1 MPKNRYHNAK
11 QAYSVWPYKIFTSK
25 VYATVS
31 LIYFKAYT
39 ASLVYLKTYATALT
53 YAVAVLA
60 MIFYF
65 STERASIKRIK
76 KDIVISFDDG
86 EKIKVGSDVLIPS
99 FSSLESPSDSS
110 AEHLTWKNQVIK
122 HGDNLSTIFQRSSL
136 SAKDVLDLT
145 SIPLSK
151 PLLAMQPGQKIQF
164 GLSPEGELIQ
174 LRYIKS
180 KLESY
185 FYAKTDQI
193 GAVKFIGK
201 LILLNPEVIS
211 TYRDAI
217 IEGSL
222 FLSGERARLPY
233 GVIMELANI
242 FGWDID
248 FALDIRKG
256 DSFSVLYEEKFLNGE
271 KIDEGHILAA
281 EFVNQGRSFRAVRYL
296 SVDGS
301 AKYYTPEGYDMRK
314 TFLRAPLD
322 FTRISSSFNLKRQ
335 HPIHKKIIAHRGVDY
350 AAPRGTPI
358 LAAGDGKI
366 IASSYN
372 KANGNYIFIQHGQEV
387 ITKYLHLQKRKVK
400 KGQKVS
406 QRQIIGT
413 LGSTGYSTG
422 PHLHYEFL
430 INGVHKN
437 PRTVALPQANPIKNS
452 ERVRFEQLT
461 KPLVAQLKSHQKT
474 SKLAM
479 ILSSKKQKS
488 NN

>member
-1 MPKNRYHNAK
+1 
-11 QAYSVWPYKIFTSK
+11 
-25 VYATVS
+25 
-31 LIYFKAYT
+31 L
-39 ASLVYLKTYATALT
+39 
-53 YAVAVLA
+53 AV
-60 MIFYF
+60 
-65 STERASIKRIK
+65 
-76 KDIVISFDDG
+76 
-86 EKIKVGSDVLIPS
+86 
-99 FSSLESPSDSS
+99 
-110 AEHLTWKNQVIK
+110 
-122 HGDNLSTIFQRSSL
+122 
-136 SAKDVLDLT
+136 
-145 SIPLSK
+145 
-151 PLLAMQPGQKIQF
+151 QPGQKIQF
-164 GLSPEGELIQ
+164 ALSPEGELIQ

-185 FYAKTDQI
+185 LYVKTDQI
-193 GAVKFIGK
+193 EGVKFTGK
-201 LILLNPEVIS
+201 HIILSPEIIS

>member
-1 MPKNRYHNAK
+1 MPQNRYHNAK
-11 QAYSVWPYKIFTSK
+11 QAYSILSYKIFTSK
-25 VYATVS
+25 VCATVS
-31 LIYFKAYT
+31 LIYFKAY
-39 ASLVYLKTYATALT
+39 AAALVYLKAYAAALT
-53 YAVAVLA
+53 YAVAILA

-65 STERASIKRIK
+65 SAERTPIKRIE
-76 KDIVISFDDG
+76 KDIVVSFDNG
-86 EKIKVGSDVLIPS
+86 EKIKAASDVS
-99 FSSLESPSDSS
+99 AFSSSSLESSSDSS
-110 AEHLTWKNQVIK
+110 VEHLIWKDQIIK
-122 HGDNLSTIFQRSSL
+122 HGDNLSIIFQRSSL

-145 SIPLSK
+145 SIPLSE
-151 PLLAMQPGQKIQF
+151 PLLAVQPGQKIQF
-164 GLSPEGELIQ
+164 ALSPEGELIQ

-185 FYAKTDQI
+185 LYVKTDQI
-193 GAVKFIGK
+193 EGVKFTGK
-201 LILLNPEVIS
+201 HIILSPEIIS

-301 AKYYTPEGYDMRK
+301 TKYYTPEGYDMRK